1 MMPPL
6 RRRSFLALAL
16 TASTAGCSLFGG
28 DGMPTETQATPTA
41 VQSLADGH
49 VVAVGRNFG
58 RTTVA
63 TADTET
69 PVQDALD
76 AIADGG
82 GRVYLPP
89 GRVTDRGPVRPY
101 ENTGIYGFGMNVSV
115 LEITSRRTDGIRF
128 DRDARTHRVQ
138 LDGFELRGPGV
149 DTDTGVAVH
158 FLSNERDAATDP
170 ADLYV
175 GRLYCREWANTVYRV
190 DDGVGPFQ
198 CRHDFLR
205 MDDCDAGDRDGLVE
219 WRSGYGPANWFG
231 TIVAYP
237 TASERGSDSRLLH
250 QRGGGLSIEHI
261 TVGTTTGRLVDT
273 AGGRLHVGRLHY
285 EPVGQ
290 RSIPK
295 ALISIGDDAVTR
307 IDDVIVDSGAVDY
320 VYELTA
326 GAGDAMLSNATEGSG
341 VIRENVVLVSNRP
354 DPDRPSWYFG
364 AASDVDVAG
373 SWNTG
378 SLRALGRAGVG
389 LG

>member
-1 MMPPL
+1 
-6 RRRSFLALAL
+6 
-16 TASTAGCSLFGG
+16 
-28 DGMPTETQATPTA
+28 MPTETQATPTA
-41 VQSLADGH
+41 VQSLAEGH
-49 VVAVGRNFG
+49 VVAVGRDFE
-58 RTTVA
+58 RTTVE
-63 TADTET
+63 TAGTDT

-76 AIADGG
+76 AVADSG

-89 GRVTDRGPVRPY
+89 GRVTDRGPVRPH

-115 LEITSRRTDGIRF
+115 LEITGRGTDGIRF
-128 DRDARTHRVQ
+128 DRDERTHRVQ
-138 LDGFELRGPGV
+138 LDGFELRGPGAN
-149 DTDTGVAVH
+149 TGTGVAVH
-158 FLSNERDAATDP
+158 FLPNERDAATDP

-175 GRLYCREWANTVYRV
+175 GRLYCREWSNTVYRV
-190 DDGVGPFQ
+190 DEGVGPFQ

-231 TIVAYP
+231 TVVAYP
-237 TASERGSDSRLLH
+237 TADRSGRDSRLLY
-250 QRGGGLSIEHI
+250 QRGGGLSVQHI

-290 RSIPK
+290 RAIPS
-295 ALISIGDDAVTR
+295 ALVAIGDDAVTR

-326 GAGDAMLSNATEGSG
+326 GAGDAVLSNSTEGSG
-341 VIRENVVLVSNRP
+341 VVRENVVHVSNRP

-364 AASDVDVAG
+364 PASDVDVAG
-373 SWNTG
+373 SWGTG
-378 SLRALGRAGVG
+378 SLRALGAAGVG

>member
-1 MMPPL
+1 MTTPL
-6 RRRSFLALAL
+6 ARRSYLALLLA
-16 TASTAGCSLFGG
+16 TTTAGCSLWER
-28 DGMPTETQATPTA
+28 DGVPTETQATPTA
-41 VQSLADGH
+41 VDSLADGH
-49 VVAVGRNFG
+49 VVAVGQNLE
-58 RTTVA
+58 TTTIA
-63 TADTET
+63 TDGTDT

-76 AIADGG
+76 AIADSG

-89 GRVTDRGPVRPY
+89 NRVTDSGPVRPY

-115 LEITSRRTDGIRF
+115 LEITGAGTDGIRF
-128 DRDARTHRVQ
+128 DRDERTHRVQ

-149 DTDTGVAVH
+149 DTDTGVALH
-158 FLSNERDAATDP
+158 FLSNDRDAATDP
-170 ADLYV
+170 ADVYV

-198 CRHDFLR
+198 CRQDFLR
-205 MDDCDAGDRDGLVE
+205 IDDCDAGDQDALIE
-219 WRSGYGPANWFG
+219 WQSGYGPANWFG

-237 TASERGSDSRLLH
+237 LSSASGADSRLLH
-250 QRGGGLSIEHI
+250 QRGGGLSIQHI

-290 RSIPK
+290 LSIPT
-295 ALISIGDDAVTR
+295 ALVAIGDDAVTR
-307 IDDVIVDSGAVDY
+307 INDVIVDSGEVEY

-326 GAGDAMLSNATEGSG
+326 GAGDAVLSNSTQGAG
-341 VIRENVVLVSNRP
+341 VIRENVVNVSNRP

-364 AASDVDVAG
+364 PADDVDVAG
-373 SWNTG
+373 DWGTG
-378 SLRALGRAGVG
+378 SLRALGSAGVG